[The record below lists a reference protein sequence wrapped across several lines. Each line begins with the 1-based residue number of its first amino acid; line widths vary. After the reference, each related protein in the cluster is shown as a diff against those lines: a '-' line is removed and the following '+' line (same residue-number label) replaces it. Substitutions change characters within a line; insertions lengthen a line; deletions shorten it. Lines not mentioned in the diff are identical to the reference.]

1 MARLLVIAHAPLA
14 SALREVAA
22 HIFPEQAVGMAI
34 CDVRP
39 DQSAEDAERLASAQL
54 ACDPEAEWLVL
65 TDVFGATPCNVARR
79 LGDRPGVR
87 VLVGVNVPM
96 LWRALGHS
104 GEPLERLASLAMAGA
119 SQGVM
124 QLANARPQNQAL
136 KPAAHDQNDDSH
148 QQ

>member
-22 HIFPEQAVGMAI
+22 HIFPEQAAAMAI
-34 CDVRP
+34 CDVGP

-54 ACDPEAEWLVL
+54 DCSPETEWLVL

-79 LGDRPGVR
+79 LADRPGVR

-104 GEPLERLASLAMAGA
+104 GEPLERLTSLAMAGA

-124 QLANARPQNQAL
+124 QLANARPQNQAF
-136 KPAAHDQNDDSH
+136 KPAAHDPNDDSH